1 MIMNFIYQNELR
13 DSQIP
18 VCRINKI
25 GIDRAE
31 SQGCFLSVGQEDIKS
46 NL

>member
-1 MIMNFIYQNELR
+1 MRERNLQ
-13 DSQIP
+13 
-18 VCRINKI
+18 I

>member
-1 MIMNFIYQNELR
+1 MHIRIKDR
-13 DSQIP
+13 QIQ